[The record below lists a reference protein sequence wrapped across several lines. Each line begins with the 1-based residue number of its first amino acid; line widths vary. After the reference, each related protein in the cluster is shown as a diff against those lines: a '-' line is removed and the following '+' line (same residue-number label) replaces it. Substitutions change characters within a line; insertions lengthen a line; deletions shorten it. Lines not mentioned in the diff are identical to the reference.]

1 MQIKGITMK
10 KISALLLMTC
20 LAVSVHISAGGAG
33 GADKN
38 SGKQQQKN
46 TKAGSVVRFRVNLKK
61 GFSCRVAYNAEVDI
75 ARAGQSDGAGRWK
88 SNAELLLECTDV
100 SEDGTMAVS
109 QSPLKVRVEGTK
121 INGKYEVDFNS
132 PEKNLRIPE
141 LIRGHLYGLL
151 KIRSARFDN
160 SGRVV
165 AARESPARD
174 DFDFMAMGKISYEN
188 NPEWILPDNPENTET
203 VNSIVR
209 SLIGL
214 FPNIEGNELTVG
226 QTLTIN
232 RRPEPDNGEIVQYWT
247 LKSVKNGLA
256 QLEFKQDIKG
266 EHKIPNEF
274 VDEVE
279 DIKISAKESMEADI
293 DSGLVYKCQGNMEN
307 ADRIMTLT
315 TVSPARVQTSSY
327 TSRTRYSFEIIKK

>member
-1 MQIKGITMK
+1 ML
-10 KISALLLMTC
+10 AFLLMTC
-20 LAVSVHISAGGAG
+20 LAVSVGVTAAEGA
-33 GADKN
+33 GADKD
-38 SGKQQQKN
+38 KQQYKN
-46 TKAGSVVRFRVNLKK
+46 TKAGSGVRFRVNLKK
-61 GFSCRVAYNAEVDI
+61 GFSCRIAYNSEVDI
-75 ARAGQSDGAGRWK
+75 TRAGQADGAGQWK
-88 SNAELLLECTDV
+88 INADLLLECTDV
-100 SEDGTMAVS
+100 SGDGTMTVS
-109 QSPLKVRVEGTK
+109 QSPLKVCVEGTK
-121 INGKYEVDFNS
+121 IDGKYEVDVNS

-160 SGRVV
+160 SGKVV

-174 DFDFMAMGKISYEN
+174 DFDFMARGKISYEN

-209 SLIGL
+209 PMIGL
-214 FPNIEGNELTVG
+214 FPNIEGKELTVG

-232 RRPEPDNGEIVQYWT
+232 KRLPEPDNGEVVQYWT
-247 LKSVKNGLA
+247 LKSVQNSRA

-274 VDEVE
+274 VDEVK
-279 DIKISAKESMEADI
+279 DISISVKESMEADI
-293 DSGLVYKCQGNMEN
+293 DSGLVYKCQSNVEN
-307 ADRIMTLT
+307 ADRVMTLT
-315 TVSPARVQTSSY
+315 TISPTRVQTSSY